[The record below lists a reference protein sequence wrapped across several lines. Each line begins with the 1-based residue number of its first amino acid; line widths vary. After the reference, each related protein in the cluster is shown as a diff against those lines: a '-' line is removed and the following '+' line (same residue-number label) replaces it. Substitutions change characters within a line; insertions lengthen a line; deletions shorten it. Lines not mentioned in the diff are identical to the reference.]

1 MTDRTVEH
9 SQQKAA
15 KVAGAIFLLVLV
27 SSIFPQFF
35 GLPGLFASGDA
46 TTVAN
51 RISDSE
57 TLFRISIVNDL
68 FVAAADVVL
77 GLAIYVLLKPVNKN
91 LALLALSYRLVECVI
106 LGFIPVFHFI
116 ILVLLSGDEYLA
128 AFEAGQLH
136 ALVILL
142 HKAYGVGYIFGVIL
156 FSFGSM
162 VYSYLLFKA
171 RYVPR
176 LLSLWGIFASVLLC
190 VSFSASVVLP
200 DETKILFPAS
210 LMPIAVFELLLGLWF
225 LFKGVDISPTRARN
239 LDTNSA

>member
-68 FVAAADVVL
+68 FVAAADVLL
-77 GLAIYVLLKPVNKN
+77 GLAIYVLLRPVNKN

-106 LGFIPVFHFI
+106 LGFIPVFHFM

-128 AFEAGQLH
+128 VFEVGQSN

-142 HKAYGVGYIFGVIL
+142 HKAYFVGYIFGVIF
-156 FSFGSM
+156 FSLGSM

-171 RYVPR
+171 LYIPR
-176 LLSLWGIFASVLLC
+176 LLSVWGIFASVLLF
-190 VSFSASVVLP
+190 VSLSASVVFP

-210 LMPIAVFELLLGLWF
+210 FMPIAIFELLLGLWF
-225 LFKGVDISPTRARN
+225 LFKGVNISSTGARD
-239 LDTNSA
+239 LDTASA